1 MRMGEDLAALEA
13 GYAPSYELTR
23 QAGLQAL
30 NCGYLRDPD
39 DSFYRHQQ
47 NLIWRLLED
56 TPIGPESV
64 VLDVGCGI
72 GGPLSWIFERY
83 QPRLAV
89 GVEYCGSCVRTATEL
104 WADRSPRPHVVQG
117 DAHRL
122 PIESGSVDVILN
134 CESALHYR
142 DKDTFLRECRRVL
155 RPDGH
160 LCLGDIT
167 NRRPRFWAMVTRRA
181 RRPIFLWTA
190 KQYLA
195 SLAANGFELLRHEE
209 ASQPISAAMH
219 AGLAEI
225 PAGRF
230 PGVPGIR
237 KRLLLLRSLQMLLRR
252 RALTYD
258 LFCARA
264 R

>member
-1 MRMGEDLAALEA
+1 MGEDLAALEA

-56 TPIGPESV
+56 TPIDPHSV

-72 GGPLSWIFERY
+72 GGPLSWVFERH
-83 QPRLAV
+83 QPRLAI

-104 WADRSPRPHVVQG
+104 WADRSPRPHFVQG
-117 DAHRL
+117 DAHCL

-142 DKDTFLRECRRVL
+142 DKDAFLRECRRVL
-155 RPDGH
+155 RPGGH

-167 NRRPRFWAMVTRRA
+167 NRRPRFWAMLTRRA

-190 KQYLA
+190 EQYRA
-195 SLAANGFELLRHEE
+195 SLAAHGFEVLRHEE
-209 ASQPISAAMH
+209 ASKPISAAMR

-225 PAGRF
+225 PAARF
-230 PGVPGIR
+230 AGVPGIR
-237 KRLLLLRSLQMLLRR
+237 KRLLFLGLLQMLLRR